1 MDGIN
6 FTDKAKRY
14 TWILPVIWMGVI
26 FMLSHQSGEESSG
39 LSGGITG
46 FMLNLARSLGI
57 ELDEMRFHSMI
68 RVLGHF
74 TEYFILGQLWHITLR
89 FREIPPNQAAIT
101 AFSISLGYAVFD
113 EIHQYF
119 IPGRAC
125 EIADILVD
133 AAGAGVAS
141 ILGWLTGLAE
151 TKKVV

>member
-1 MDGIN
+1 MMNEIN
-6 FTDKAKRY
+6 WTDKAKRY
-14 TWILPVIWMGVI
+14 TWILPIIWMGVI
-26 FMLSHQSGEESSG
+26 FILSHQSGEESTG

-46 FMLNLARSLGI
+46 FILKFTKDIGL

-68 RVLGHF
+68 RVMGHF
-74 TEYFILGQLWHITLR
+74 TEYFILGKLWHITLR
-89 FREIPPNQAAIT
+89 FRNIPPYQAAIT

-125 EIADILVD
+125 EIGDILVD

-141 ILGWLTGLAE
+141 ILGWLTGLPEA
-151 TKKVV
+151 KK